1 MEMNKKYK
9 NFISRLESIYIILNY
24 VDISIFKL
32 ICVVNIRIY
41 T

>member
-24 VDISIFKL
+24 VDISIFIL